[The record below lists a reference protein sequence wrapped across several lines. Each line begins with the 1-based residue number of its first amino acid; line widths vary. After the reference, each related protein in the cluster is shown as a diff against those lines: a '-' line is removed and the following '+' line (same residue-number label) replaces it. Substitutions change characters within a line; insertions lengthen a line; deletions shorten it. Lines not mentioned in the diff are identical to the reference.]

1 MKFIIRSPLII
12 LFLILVSPVTA
23 DEYRGVVSKVVDG
36 DTIDVKVDN
45 KIIKRVRLRYIDA
58 PEKNQS
64 FGKEATSFLKKEL
77 LGKTVI
83 VNTEYKGRYK
93 RDIGDVFVY
102 DENIAIYINAKLI
115 KSGNAWVYK
124 TYRKNT
130 YLMNLENHARSNI
143 IGLWKSSNPMKPWV
157 FRQKNRE

>member
-77 LGKTVI
+77 LGKKVI
-83 VNTEYKGRYK
+83 VNTE
-93 RDIGDVFVY
+93 
-102 DENIAIYINAKLI
+102 
-115 KSGNAWVYK
+115 
-124 TYRKNT
+124 
-130 YLMNLENHARSNI
+130 
-143 IGLWKSSNPMKPWV
+143 
-157 FRQKNRE
+157 